1 MTLILRLIME
11 KDLVML
17 KKFAAASVV
26 AILMGYT
33 LPVTAQSTETLP
45 TTPSEKPSTETTP
58 TTPPAT
64 EMQPVTPPAAPSP
77 ETTPSPEMSPSTTP
91 PIEAAPSS
99 PPIEATPSTPAP
111 EATPSTPAPT
121 EVQPATPIAPSTSS
135 PSVAPPADAKPTA
148 KTMVLDSETIT
159 GIKEVSFPTPPV
171 TPAFFTLPMKLR
183 IVKDASITSNTPI
196 TDKNARDLQAW
207 AAAIRACVADK
218 PAFVR
223 VVDDQEVP
231 FMINGSEGKV
241 RMNANDRPVC
251 SA

>member
-1 MTLILRLIME
+1 
-11 KDLVML
+11 ML

-45 TTPSEKPSTETTP
+45 TIPSEKPSTETTP

-91 PIEAAPSS
+91 PIEA
-99 PPIEATPSTPAP
+99 TPSTPAP
-111 EATPSTPAPT
+111 EATPSAPAPT

-135 PSVAPPADAKPTA
+135 PTVTPAADAKPTA
-148 KTMVLDSETIT
+148 KTMVLESETIT
-159 GIKEVSFPTPPV
+159 GITEVSFPTPPV

-196 TDKNARDLQAW
+196 TDKTARDLQAW
-207 AAAIRACVADK
+207 AAAIRACAADK

-223 VVDDQEVP
+223 VVDDKEVP